1 MSAIM
6 PTLMVVA
13 VIPMS
18 LAGTVPVGEA
28 DAELDADAEAL
39 DDADAEADA
48 EAEAEAGELLVLEEE
63 LHPAASRT
71 AATAAT
77 ATPAKRARLGIRRP
91 EPPRPG
97 LSLIRLI
104 PVPPRLHCL

>member
-1 MSAIM
+1 
-6 PTLMVVA
+6 
-13 VIPMS
+13 
-18 LAGTVPVGEA
+18 VGAA
-28 DAELDADAEAL
+28 DAELDADADAL
-39 DDADAEADA
+39 DDAAEAEADA
-48 EAEAEAGELLVLEEE
+48 EVVAGELLVLEEE

-71 AATAAT
+71 AATAAA